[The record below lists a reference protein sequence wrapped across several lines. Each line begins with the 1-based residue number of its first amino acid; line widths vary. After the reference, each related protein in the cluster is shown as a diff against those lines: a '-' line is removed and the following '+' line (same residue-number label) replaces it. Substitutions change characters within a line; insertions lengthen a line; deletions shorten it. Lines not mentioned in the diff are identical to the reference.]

1 MTTRESLHESR
12 DRVLSQ
18 HQLRGVSVTVD
29 ALIALRGVKLP
40 LRVASTPTS
49 GPHGGG
55 RLSRHRGRGVDFAE
69 VRLYQPGDDVR
80 SIDWRV
86 TARKAKPHTKVYRE
100 ERERPTLIVVD
111 QSRAMFFGS
120 RVRMKSVAAA
130 ECAALLA
137 WHAVD
142 AGDRVGGLVY
152 DDAAEY
158 AFKPFRSARAVVRLL
173 SRVGVSNAALRETVA
188 NPRRVP
194 RLPIVLDHLVR
205 IARNGHRIYLIS
217 DFDGYGPDDERQLK
231 RIARHNSVVL
241 IHVSDPLERDLP
253 PPDRYTITDGTV
265 RQMLS
270 TADARA
276 RQQYRDA
283 FAAHA
288 RALEDVCI
296 ATRSQFISLSTN
308 EAAVARL
315 GERLVH

>member
-1 MTTRESLHESR
+1 MTIEVATAR
-12 DRVLSQ
+12 
-18 HQLRGVSVTVD
+18 QLKGATVSVD
-29 ALIALRGVKLP
+29 ELIALRGVKLP
-40 LRVASTPTS
+40 LRTAVSLTS

-137 WHAVD
+137 WHSVD

-173 SRVGVSNAALRETVA
+173 NQIGQSNAALRNSVA
-188 NPRRVP
+188 RNGPRSR
-194 RLPIVLDHLVR
+194 RLPMVLEHVVR
-205 IARNGHRIYLIS
+205 VARNGHRVYLIS
-217 DFDGYGPDDERQLK
+217 DFLGFDDGDERQLK
-231 RIARHNSVVL
+231 RIARHNSVAL
-241 IHVSDPLERDLP
+241 IHISDPLEQDLP
-253 PPDRYTITDGTV
+253 PPDRYTVTDGAARSV
-265 RQMLS
+265 LS
-270 TADARA
+270 TADTRV
-276 RQQYRDA
+276 RQQYRDD
-283 FAAHA
+283 FLAHA
-288 RALEDVCI
+288 GKLEAACH
-296 ATRSQFISLSTN
+296 ATRSQFIRLSTN

>member
-1 MTTRESLHESR
+1 M
-12 DRVLSQ
+12 
-18 HQLRGVSVTVD
+18 
-29 ALIALRGVKLP
+29 RGVKLP
-40 LRVASTPTS
+40 LRTAVSATS
-49 GPHGGG
+49 GPHGGS

-137 WHAVD
+137 WHSVD

-152 DDAAEY
+152 DDATEY

-173 SRVGVSNAALRETVA
+173 SQIGHSNAALRGSVA
-188 NPRRVP
+188 AGAPRGR
-194 RLPIVLDHLVR
+194 RLPMVLEHIVRV
-205 IARNGHRIYLIS
+205 ARNGHRVYLIS
-217 DFDGYGPDDERQLK
+217 DFLGFDDADERQLK
-231 RIARHNSVVL
+231 RIARHNSVAL
-241 IHVSDPLERDLP
+241 IHISDPLEQELP
-253 PPDRYTITDGTV
+253 PPDRYTVTDGAV
-265 RQMLS
+265 RSVLS

-276 RQQYRDA
+276 RQQYRDE
-283 FAAHA
+283 FLAHTS
-288 RALEDVCI
+288 ALEAACH
-296 ATRSQFISLSTN
+296 ATRSQFIKLSTN

>member
-1 MTTRESLHESR
+1 M
-12 DRVLSQ
+12 
-18 HQLRGVSVTVD
+18 
-29 ALIALRGVKLP
+29 
-40 LRVASTPTS
+40 
-49 GPHGGG
+49 
-55 RLSRHRGRGVDFAE
+55 
-69 VRLYQPGDDVR
+69 RLYQPGDDVR

-142 AGDRVGGLVY
+142 GGDRVGGLVY
-152 DDAAEY
+152 DDGAEY
-158 AFKPFRSARAVVRLL
+158 AFKPLRSARAVVRLL
-173 SRVGVSNAALRETVA
+173 NQVGASNTALRDAVTQPV
-188 NPRRVP
+188 RSR

-217 DFDGYGPDDERQLK
+217 DFHGFDAKDERQLK

-241 IHVSDPLERDLP
+241 IHVSDPLEQELP
-253 PPDRYTITDGTV
+253 PPDRYTVTDGVARHVLT
-265 RQMLS
+265 
-270 TADARA
+270 TADTRV
-276 RQQYRDA
+276 RQQYRDE
-283 FAAHA
+283 FAAHT
-288 RALEDVCI
+288 RTLESVCL
-296 ATRSQFISLSTN
+296 ATRSQFIGLSTN

>member
-1 MTTRESLHESR
+1 MTTKAPAIA
-12 DRVLSQ
+12 
-18 HQLRGVSVTVD
+18 QLRGTTVSV
-29 ALIALRGVKLP
+29 AQLIALRGVKLP
-40 LRVASTPTS
+40 LRTASTRTS
-49 GPHGGG
+49 GPHSGG

-111 QSRAMFFGS
+111 QCRGMYFGS

-142 AGDRVGGLVY
+142 AGDRIGGLVF
-152 DDAAEY
+152 DDYGEY

-173 SRVGVSNAALRETVA
+173 SQVGASNIALGNGTASPLPQRGVSN
-188 NPRRVP
+188 
-194 RLPIVLDHLVR
+194 VLDHLVR

-217 DFDGYGPDDERQLK
+217 DFAGYDTNYERQLK
-231 RIARHNSVVL
+231 RIARHNSLVL
-241 IHVSDPLERDLP
+241 IHVSDPLERELP
-253 PPDRYTITDGTV
+253 PPDRYTVTDGEARSV
-265 RQMLS
+265 LS
-270 TADARA
+270 TSDARVRA
-276 RQQYRDA
+276 RYREE
-283 FAAHA
+283 FAA
-288 RALEDVCI
+288 RTKTLESACI
-296 ATRSQFISLSTN
+296 ATRSQFIALATN
-308 EAAVARL
+308 EPAVTRL

>member
-1 MTTRESLHESR
+1 
-12 DRVLSQ
+12 
-18 HQLRGVSVTVD
+18 
-29 ALIALRGVKLP
+29 
-40 LRVASTPTS
+40 
-49 GPHGGG
+49 
-55 RLSRHRGRGVDFAE
+55 

-137 WHAVD
+137 WHSVD

-173 SRVGVSNAALRETVA
+173 NQIGRSNAALRNSVSVS
-188 NPRRVP
+188 VP
-194 RLPIVLDHLVR
+194 RTRRLPMVLEHIVRV
-205 IARNGHRIYLIS
+205 ARNGHRVYLIS
-217 DFDGYGPDDERQLK
+217 DFLGFDDDDERQLK
-231 RIARHNSVVL
+231 RIARHNSVAL
-241 IHVSDPLERDLP
+241 IHISDPLEQELP
-253 PPDRYTITDGTV
+253 PPDRYTVTDGAARSV
-265 RQMLS
+265 LS
-270 TADARA
+270 TGDMRV
-276 RQQYRDA
+276 RQQYRED
-283 FAAHA
+283 FLAHA
-288 RALEDVCI
+288 GKLEAACH
-296 ATRSQFISLSTN
+296 ATRSQFIRLSTN